1 MNWDVATPTLRAPG
15 RLVRWF
21 SRVFGWIPRFP
32 LTASRIN
39 AMTTRSVYSI
49 QKIQNELGYA
59 YRISLEGGIRQLVR
73 AWKQS
78 E

>member
-1 MNWDVATPTLRAPG
+1 
-15 RLVRWF
+15 
-21 SRVFGWIPRFP
+21 
-32 LTASRIN
+32 
-39 AMTTRSVYSI
+39 MTTRSVYSI